1 MASQFLYKSY
11 NKVPENLTGLQLS
24 TLGSPDNGIRLRSDL
39 DFAGTLHHASC
50 RSCEVIAA
58 LEDVVHQIKLLS

>member
-1 MASQFLYKSY
+1 MAPQFLYKSY

-24 TLGSPDNGIRLRSDL
+24 ALPSSNNGIRLRSDL
-39 DFAGTLHHASC
+39 DFAGALHHASC